1 MHHQWAHAAM
11 LHLSV
16 AYSMD
21 ITTLPLA
28 LQLALGPRLTVS
40 QMALENGLDGVTSAM
55 RRREMLKRADE
66 LISAAGMYTVTGIM
80 LTLPIEHHQRHL
92 TCANSAACLHRTF
105 SGSTGGH
112 LRSNFCCA
120 PACQQCAAASM
131 ARCRSYAAAVR

>member
-40 QMALENGLDGVTSAM
+40 QVALENGLDGVTSAM
-55 RRREMLKRADE
+55 RRCEMLKRADE
-66 LISAAGMYTVTGIM
+66 LIPHSVGRVLLALALATTMADIDEGCKSVSQAMPAIPVHIV
-80 LTLPIEHHQRHL
+80 LHL
-92 TCANSAACLHRTF
+92 CHAF
-105 SGSTGGH
+105 MPSTKCMID
-112 LRSNFCCA
+112 SNLL
-120 PACQQCAAASM
+120 AASN
-131 ARCRSYAAAVR
+131 